1 MSGKNEGEA
10 DNVAGLPTVFQFDQS
25 PVRAVMYDSDPWFIA
40 KDVCEILDLE
50 DPSMT
55 VSRLDEDQRGKAN
68 VGTTSGPREMLTVSE
83 SGLYSLIFT
92 SRKPEAKRF
101 RKWVTSE
108 VLPEIRKTGGYRR
121 PGTEFAGLSGERVEY
136 ERWLLERALLDAK
149 LIALGMQAIGV
160 HYERMATDDP
170 DFGAARADTNYADY
184 ERELRENVY
193 RSREFMRRAQPG
205 SVFNRGS
212 EPAAPSSEPSSKSPY
227 PN

>member
-1 MSGKNEGEA
+1 MSGKNQGEA
-10 DNVAGLPTVFQFDQS
+10 DNVAGLPTEFRFDDS
-25 PVRAVMYDSDPWFIA
+25 SVRTVVKDGEPWFVA

-68 VGTTSGPREMLTVSE
+68 VCTPGGQQQMLTVSE

-101 RKWVTSE
+101 RKWIASE

-121 PGTEFAGLSGERVEY
+121 PETEFAGLSGERVEY
-136 ERWLLERALLDAK
+136 ERWLLERALVDAK
-149 LIALGMQAIGV
+149 LIALGMQSIGV

-170 DFGAARADTNYADY
+170 EFGAARADTNFADY
-184 ERELRENVY
+184 HRELRENVH

-205 SVFNRGS
+205 SVFNRG
-212 EPAAPSSEPSSKSPY
+212 PKPVEPSKPTESRPVA
-227 PN
+227 

>member
-1 MSGKNEGEA
+1 MSGKNQGKA
-10 DNVAGLPTVFQFDQS
+10 DNVAGLPTEFRFDDS
-25 PVRAVMYDSDPWFIA
+25 SVRTVVKDGEPWFVA

-68 VGTTSGPREMLTVSE
+68 VCTPGGQQQMLTVSE

-101 RKWVTSE
+101 RKWIASE

-121 PGTEFAGLSGERVEY
+121 PETEFAGLSGERVEY

-149 LIALGMQAIGV
+149 LIALGMQSIGV

-170 DFGAARADTNYADY
+170 EFGAARADSNFADY
-184 ERELRENVY
+184 HRELRENVH

-205 SVFNRGS
+205 SVFNRG
-212 EPAAPSSEPSSKSPY
+212 PKPVEPSSQQDLGSGA
-227 PN
+227 